1 MWLFD
6 QPPDTATLVS
16 KSIVYE
22 GHPILFVAHDDDD
35 HGWQFLDGLNPPS
48 EFVHVCMSHPV
59 NSDPSVLELADLPPG
74 WCAWRDSLDAPW
86 SRGPLG
92 EAEA

>member
-6 QPPDTATLVS
+6 QPPDTATLVL

-22 GHPILFVAHDDDD
+22 AHPILFVAHDDDD

-59 NSDPSVLELADLPPG
+59 TSDPSVVELADLPPG